1 MRQFFKECLYNLY
14 AYCGNRQAEK
24 MTDDE
29 IKFLLDALERIS
41 KLYHYIPEERQK
53 EIIMNCLLTDK
64 EYQNINVRTVAKW
77 LELNGKQYFKEEAH
91 QPVEGNAKPLEGAE
105 REKWIET
112 YLKAIA
118 SVTTNFTEGLEQNG
132 GSGTRLRE
140 NIERSTG
147 NQKFVFDGF
156 EIWAKTEEEARNI
169 YETQVGKR

>member
-1 MRQFFKECLYNLY
+1 MRQFFKDCLYNLY

-53 EIIMNCLLTDK
+53 EIITNCLLTDK

-77 LELNGKQYFKEEAH
+77 LELNGKQYFQEVAH
-91 QPVEGNAKPLEGAE
+91 IPSE
-105 REKWIET
+105 
-112 YLKAIA
+112 AIA
-118 SVTTNFTEGLEQNG
+118 EVVSGEKRQEWLEIWSKSLADMNEAFTSATKTG